1 MGICPPISIGHPEIA
16 KTLVRPE
23 SHINR
28 GITAAVDL
36 AFAALKLVF
45 ANMAIITTTIPEGWK
60 NAACHLDCQLAD
72 LG

>member
-1 MGICPPISIGHPEIA
+1 MPKLWCDRNRISH
-16 KTLVRPE
+16 
-23 SHINR
+23 

-45 ANMAIITTTIPEGWK
+45 ANMEIITKTIPEGWK
-60 NAACHLDCQLAD
+60 NAAYHLDCQLAD

>member
-1 MGICPPISIGHPEIA
+1 LAIPKLPKLWCDRNRISH
-16 KTLVRPE
+16 
-23 SHINR
+23 

-45 ANMAIITTTIPEGWK
+45 ANMEIITTTIPEGWK